1 MTRRQFSTADALLD
15 AGGLTSSDSVTS
27 KKRTPRRGPRG
38 RESSLPPVSLSTYK
52 IPSSSTRPSI
62 SIPTNVKFAFVALLV
77 AAIVI
82 LLGMK
87 VCSSLQDAFVSADR
101 NPQEQ
106 EAPTDTADEPTQESI
121 SQIDR
126 EALAYLMGSDLA
138 AQMVLLSASN
148 SDLRWIAMNYEALG
162 VDGARAQNKLLKLAT
177 IEPAA
182 RSFVRNYPDMYPDDS
197 PEPCDSLSDDVG
209 IPLLMQWDQRWG
221 YTVYSSAAFGQ
232 TGCCPTSLAMVYQ
245 GITRK
250 TDMSPYDMGVL
261 AKENGFMTQYEG
273 TDGQFLLT
281 CGQQLGLAASEIP
294 VSSDGLRWALSEG
307 YVVIANVGPG
317 DFTEGGHFLVVA
329 DLAENGEAVVNDP
342 YSVEKSERTWPIE
355 AIVNQSKALYMF
367 AR

>member
-1 MTRRQFSTADALLD
+1 MARRQFSTADALLD
-15 AGGLTSSDSVTS
+15 AGGLASSDSVTG
-27 KKRTPRRGPRG
+27 KRKTPRRSPRG
-38 RESSLPPVSLSTYK
+38 RENNLPPVSLSTYNN
-52 IPSSSTRPSI
+52 PSSSARPSI
-62 SIPTNVKFAFVALLV
+62 SIPANMKFALAALLI
-77 AAIVI
+77 ATTVI

-87 VCSSLQDAFVSADR
+87 ACSSLQEAFVSADL
-101 NPQEQ
+101 NPQQ
-106 EAPTDTADEPTQESI
+106 EAPADTVDEPTQESI

-126 EALAYLMGSDLA
+126 EALSYLMGSDLA
-138 AQMVLLSASN
+138 AQMVLLSALN

-177 IEPAA
+177 LEPAA

-197 PEPCDSLSDDVG
+197 PEPCDSLSDDVD

-273 TDGQFLLT
+273 TDGQFLVT

-294 VSSDGLRWALSEG
+294 MSSDGLRWALSEG

-329 DLAENGEAVVNDP
+329 GLAENGEAIVNDP
-342 YSVEKSERTWPIE
+342 YSVEKSERTWSIE
-355 AIVNQSKALYMF
+355 TIVNQSKALYMF